1 MAIQAPVAGGE
12 YQRPS
17 QLQQC
22 SLLVNRCA
30 GSKGMGVPAFRS
42 TFRETSNWVRLSERV
57 SGEKDSYN
65 HFLEKEDGHDA

>member
-1 MAIQAPVAGGE
+1 MAIQASVAGGE

-17 QLQQC
+17 KLQQR

-30 GSKGMGVPAFRS
+30 VSKGIGVPAFHS
-42 TFRETSNWVRLSERV
+42 AFRETSNWVRLSERV
-57 SGEKDSYN
+57 SGEKDFYN